1 MLREITLGQ
10 YYPADSVL
18 QEEGKKVRS
27 EADVVRFLIWA
38 EAVEE
43 LLPEAFI

>member
-1 MLREITLGQ
+1 MGRGTLQEFTGQ
-10 YYPADSVL
+10 L